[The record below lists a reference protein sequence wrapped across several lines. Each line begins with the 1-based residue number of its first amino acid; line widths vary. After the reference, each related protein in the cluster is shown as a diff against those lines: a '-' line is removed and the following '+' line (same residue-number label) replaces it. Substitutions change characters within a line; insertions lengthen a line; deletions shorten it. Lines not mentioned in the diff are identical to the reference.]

1 MSNFRNTSISGKYDS
16 SDYFE
21 KTQVLKDDQTDTNFI
36 APHRMY
42 FYRSE
47 SILDSLKSVFN
58 VYSRKLLLN
67 SFGSPSRKC
76 AWKPKEMLF
85 WSFASECDLA
95 RLSILKERERE
106 RVSV

>member
-1 MSNFRNTSISGKYDS
+1 MERGIRKCPTFVIRQFPENMTQAIISKRLK
-16 SDYFE
+16 FP
-21 KTQVLKDDQTDTNFI
+21 KDDQTDTNFI

-76 AWKPKEMLF
+76 GNLKKCCFGLL
-85 WSFASECDLA
+85 LA
-95 RLSILKERERE
+95 N
-106 RVSV
+106 VS